1 MKIGPR
7 IDVSNLAQELF
18 IILTYSRES
27 TVTINARSTIEML
40 HTKCLISQMRTAVV
54 AILDRL
60 LSNISRGRSNS
71 MFDDK
76 ETVGEKSGKNRA
88 TIWSGRRCTVSR
100 IDQRKI
106 ENPRA
111 QRKKKN
117 MASSYLLIFYLDV
130 SCLTCKIHV

>member
-18 IILTYSRES
+18 IILTYNRES
-27 TVTINARSTIEML
+27 TVTINARSTIELL
-40 HTKCLISQMRTAVV
+40 HTKCLISQMKTAVV

-71 MFDDK
+71 IFDDK
-76 ETVGEKSGKNRA
+76 ETVREKSGKNRA
-88 TIWSGRRCTVSR
+88 MIWSGRRTVSR

-106 ENPRA
+106 ENRRA

-117 MASSYLLIFYLDV
+117 MASSYLLIFYFDV